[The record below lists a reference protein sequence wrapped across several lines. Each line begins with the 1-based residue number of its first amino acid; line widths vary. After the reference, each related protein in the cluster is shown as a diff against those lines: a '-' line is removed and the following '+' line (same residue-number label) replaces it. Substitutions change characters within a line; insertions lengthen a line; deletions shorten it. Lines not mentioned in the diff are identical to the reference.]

1 MNIYRGDVNLEVYLP
16 PKWKKEGST
25 YPVIFFLHGALGNEK
40 GFFNNVEYEQLNNW
54 IKQGELP
61 PFVLISAASH
71 YVAGVEQQWS
81 SIPNESFLTSRA
93 NTELRAFSLKHF
105 HAGDMGR
112 DTRKTSIHGHS
123 RGALSAL
130 HYGLKFPTLF
140 TSAIANAFVTDHAL
154 EEEQQNALQYKNTII
169 ASDIKIRLSVGD
181 KDAFENHRKTS
192 SLMHSYLDSIGIPHE
207 YELLNKTNHTF
218 HSLWNNARG
227 SEINGFY
234 ELKLHAASW

>member
-112 DTRKTSIHGHS
+112 DTRKTSIRGHS

-154 EEEQQNALQYKNTII
+154 EEEQQNALHCNTKIPLSLVILKYVYRLVIRMLLKII
-169 ASDIKIRLSVGD
+169 EKHHPLCIAILIPLEFRTNTNYSTKPIIPFIVC
-181 KDAFENHRKTS
+181 
-192 SLMHSYLDSIGIPHE
+192 GITQE
-207 YELLNKTNHTF
+207 AQK
-218 HSLWNNARG
+218 
-227 SEINGFY
+227 
-234 ELKLHAASW
+234 